1 LNDELSNETFKY
13 FLECY
18 FNVSANYDELDK
30 LINDFNSS
38 ENLKYR
44 QKLKSELEQILHL
57 DDWDLVQRFVKK
69 YGMRKMNEEKLKWLI
84 QRIIDN
90 LVTS

>member
-1 LNDELSNETFKY
+1 MNGESRTETFKY

-38 ENLKYR
+38 ENLIYR
-44 QKLKSELEQILHL
+44 QNLKSELEQILNL
-57 DDWDLVQRFVKK
+57 GDWDQVQKFVKK
-69 YGMRKMNEEKLKWLI
+69 YGMRKINEEKLKWMI
-84 QRIIDN
+84 QRILDK
-90 LVTS
+90 LVLS